1 MEIQRKSQDVKK
13 QKGDITKNN
22 HLNDNDI
29 FKMIEILKKIIVWEM
44 LRWKYMY

>member
-1 MEIQRKSQDVKK
+1 MEIQRKLQDVKK

-29 FKMIEILKKIIVWEM
+29 FKMIELQMRNKFQTRVV
-44 LRWKYMY
+44 